1 MFERKNERLKSV
13 ELLKDTL
20 CSKKGRYYL
29 GLTYEFEDAQE
40 NVHEVYI
47 SRVPLPIYDQ
57 GIPEIKCKSVY
68 TMGSYIN
75 AGASIDV
82 GYGDVDLPGD
92 YTVIDT
98 IVKYAPPKEMTLE
111 EIEKKLGYKV
121 KIVSREDE

>member
-13 ELLKDTL
+13 ALLKDTL
-20 CSKKGRYYL
+20 CSKTGRYYL

-75 AGASIDV
+75 AGPSIDV

-98 IVKYAPPKEMTLE
+98 IVKYGIKEMTLE
-111 EIEKKLGYKV
+111 EIEEKLGYKV

>member
-1 MFERKNERLKSV
+1 MFEKKNERLKSV

-57 GIPEIKCKSVY
+57 GIPEIKYKSVY
-68 TMGSYIN
+68 TMGLHIN
-75 AGASIDV
+75 AGHSIDV

-92 YTVIDT
+92 YAVIDT

>member
-13 ELLKDTL
+13 ALLKDTL
-20 CSKKGRYYL
+20 CSKNGRYFL

-75 AGASIDV
+75 AGPSIDV

-92 YTVIDT
+92 YAVIDT
-98 IVKYAPPKEMTLE
+98 IVKYGIKEMTLE
-111 EIEKKLGYKV
+111 EIEEKLGHKV

>member
-13 ELLKDTL
+13 ALLKDSL
-20 CSKKGRYYL
+20 CSKKGKYYL

-75 AGASIDV
+75 AGDSIDV
-82 GYGDVDLPGD
+82 GYGDVDLPSD
-92 YTVIDT
+92 YVLTDT
-98 IVKYAPPKEMTLE
+98 IVKYGVKEMTLE
-111 EIEKKLGYKV
+111 EIEKELGYKV
-121 KIVSREDE
+121 KVVDRKD

>member
-1 MFERKNERLKSV
+1 MFEKKERLQSV
-13 ELLKDTL
+13 RLLKDTL
-20 CSKKGRYYL
+20 CGGKLRYFL
-29 GLTYEFEDAQE
+29 ALTYEFEDAQE

-75 AGASIDV
+75 AGPSIDV

-92 YTVIDT
+92 YSVIDT
-98 IVKYAPPKEMTLE
+98 IVKYGIKEMTLG
-111 EIEKKLGYKV
+111 EIEEKLGHKV
-121 KIVSREDE
+121 KIVGRKD